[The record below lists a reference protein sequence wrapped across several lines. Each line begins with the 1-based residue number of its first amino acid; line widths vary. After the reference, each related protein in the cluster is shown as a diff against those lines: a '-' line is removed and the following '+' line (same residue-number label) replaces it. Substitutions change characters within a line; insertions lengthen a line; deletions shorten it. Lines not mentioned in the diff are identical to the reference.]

1 MKKFLVAI
9 VAVLFAAPSF
19 AQYSSGGFTLS
30 ESTVYYGARVG
41 LNVSTITGDDTD
53 NAKAKAGMN
62 LGGVIGLRVSDTTP
76 IFLESGLYFTM
87 CGAKGEGKEK
97 IDLNYLEIPIL
108 FKYGIQVTDDIA
120 VLPYLGPTFRFGVG
134 GSMKTDD
141 GTGAGNTNTMT
152 SFKSDRYSRPD
163 VGMKIGCGAE
173 YNKLYLELG
182 YQFGITNIRDDDN
195 ISQHNGAFF
204 VNFGVNF

>member
-1 MKKFLVAI
+1 MKKILVAI

-41 LNVSTITGDDTD
+41 LNVSTLTGDETSD
-53 NAKAKAGMN
+53 AKAKAGMN
-62 LGGVIGLRVSDTTP
+62 LGGVIGLRVSDATP

-87 CGAKGEGKEK
+87 CGAKGKGKEK
-97 IDLNYLEIPIL
+97 VDLNYLEIPVL
-108 FKYGIQVTDDIA
+108 FKYGIQATDDIA

-134 GSMKTDD
+134 GSMKQDD
-141 GTGAGNTNTMT
+141 GTGNTVTRT

-163 VGMKIGCGAE
+163 VGMKIGCGVE
-173 YNKLYLELG
+173 YTKLYLEMG
-182 YQFGITNIRDDDN
+182 YQFGITNIYDNDD

-204 VNFGVNF
+204 INFGVNF

>member
-41 LNVSTITGDDTD
+41 LNVSTLTGDKTSD
-53 NAKAKAGMN
+53 AKAKAGMN
-62 LGGVIGLRVSDTTP
+62 LGGVVGLRISDATP

-87 CGAKGEGKEK
+87 CGAKGEGKNE
-97 IDLNYLEIPIL
+97 INLNYLEIPVL
-108 FKYGIQVTDDIA
+108 FKYGIQATDDIA

-134 GSMKTDD
+134 GSMKEDD
-141 GTGAGNTNTMT
+141 GTGNVDSYA

-163 VGMKIGCGAE
+163 VGMKIGCGVE
-173 YNKLYLELG
+173 YTKLYLEMG
-182 YQFGITNIRDDDN
+182 YQFGITNILDSDN
-195 ISQHNGAFF
+195 NAQHNGAFF

>member
-1 MKKFLVAI
+1 MKKILVAI

-41 LNVSTITGDDTD
+41 LNVSTLTGDETSD
-53 NAKAKAGMN
+53 AKAKAGMN
-62 LGGVIGLRVSDTTP
+62 LGGVIGLRVSDSTP
-76 IFLESGLYFTM
+76 IFLESGVYFTM
-87 CGAKGEGKEK
+87 CGAKGKGKDK
-97 IDLNYLEIPIL
+97 VDLNYLEIPVL
-108 FKYGIQVTDDIA
+108 FKYGVQATDDIA

-134 GSMKTDD
+134 GSMKQDD
-141 GTGAGNTNTMT
+141 GTGNTVTRT

-163 VGMKIGCGAE
+163 VGMKIGCGVE
-173 YNKLYLELG
+173 YTKLYLEMG
-182 YQFGITNIRDDDN
+182 YQFGITNIYDSDD

>member
-1 MKKFLVAI
+1 MKKILVAI

-41 LNVSTITGDDTD
+41 LNVSTLTGDETSD
-53 NAKAKAGMN
+53 AKAKAGMN
-62 LGGVIGLRVSDTTP
+62 LGGVIGLRVSDATP

-87 CGAKGEGKEK
+87 CGAKGKGKEK
-97 IDLNYLEIPIL
+97 VDLNYLEIPVL
-108 FKYGIQVTDDIA
+108 FKYGIQATDDIA

-134 GSMKTDD
+134 GSMKQDD
-141 GTGAGNTNTMT
+141 GTGNTVTRT

-163 VGMKIGCGAE
+163 VGMKLGCGVE
-173 YNKLYLELG
+173 YTKLYLEMG
-182 YQFGITNIRDDDN
+182 YQFGITNIYDNDD

-204 VNFGVNF
+204 INFGVNF

>member
-1 MKKFLVAI
+1 MKKILVAI

-41 LNVSTITGDDTD
+41 LNVSTLTGDETSD
-53 NAKAKAGMN
+53 AKAKAGMN
-62 LGGVIGLRVSDTTP
+62 LCGVIGLRVSDATP

-87 CGAKGEGKEK
+87 CGAKGKGKEK
-97 IDLNYLEIPIL
+97 VDLNYLEIPVL
-108 FKYGIQVTDDIA
+108 FKYGIQATDDIA

-134 GSMKTDD
+134 GSMKQDD
-141 GTGAGNTNTMT
+141 GTGTGNTVTRT
-152 SFKSDRYSRPD
+152 SFKSERYSRPD
-163 VGMKIGCGAE
+163 VGMKIGCGVE
-173 YNKLYLELG
+173 YTKLYLEMG
-182 YQFGITNIRDDDN
+182 YQFGITNIYDNDD

>member
-1 MKKFLVAI
+1 MKKILVAI

-41 LNVSTITGDDTD
+41 LNVSTLTGDETSD
-53 NAKAKAGMN
+53 AKAKAGMN
-62 LGGVIGLRVSDTTP
+62 LGGVIGLRVSDATP

-87 CGAKGEGKEK
+87 CGAKGEGKDK
-97 IDLNYLEIPIL
+97 VDLNYLEIPVL
-108 FKYGIQVTDDIA
+108 FKYGIQATDDIA

-134 GSMKTDD
+134 GSMKQDD
-141 GTGAGNTNTMT
+141 GTGNTVTRT

-163 VGMKIGCGAE
+163 VGMKIGCGVE
-173 YNKLYLELG
+173 YTKLYLEMG
-182 YQFGITNIRDDDN
+182 YQFGITNIYDNDD

>member
-1 MKKFLVAI
+1 MKKILVAI

-41 LNVSTITGDDTD
+41 LNVSTLTGDETSD
-53 NAKAKAGMN
+53 AKAKAGMN
-62 LGGVIGLRVSDTTP
+62 LGGVIGLRVSDATP
-76 IFLESGLYFTM
+76 IFLESGVYFTM
-87 CGAKGEGKEK
+87 CGAKGKGKDK
-97 IDLNYLEIPIL
+97 VDLNYLEIPVL
-108 FKYGIQVTDDIA
+108 FKYGVQATDDIA

-134 GSMKTDD
+134 GSMKQDD
-141 GTGAGNTNTMT
+141 GTGNTVTRT

-163 VGMKIGCGAE
+163 VGMKIGCGVE
-173 YNKLYLELG
+173 YTKLYLEMG
-182 YQFGITNIRDDDN
+182 YQFGITNIYDSDD